1 MLIFVFSFSFLFAL
15 FSSRDQIF
23 IHFFFSLLF
32 FSVFWNI
39 IINNHILSIL
49 TLFPVSIFSIRD
61 RGGVEL
67 EEYTIIYGT
76 AIFTRCLQTR
86 GTYNKNSS
94 MFVMYYT
101 HTHTY
106 ISSSYHFSFVSHIR
120 LSKVISRC
128 LSYKRFDEFR
138 EKRVLMKGTHCF
150 VTSREDLVFS
160 ILWKWMIILYFIEI
174 TRDESTIY

>member
-23 IHFFFSLLF
+23 TLFFFSLLF
-32 FSVFWNI
+32 FFFSIFWN

-49 TLFPVSIFSIRD
+49 TLFPVSIFFSIRD

-76 AIFTRCLQTR
+76 AIFTRCLRTR

-94 MFVMYYT
+94 MLVIYYT
-101 HTHTY
+101 HSHTHTF
-106 ISSSYHFSFVSHIR
+106 FSLI
-120 LSKVISRC
+120 I
-128 LSYKRFDEFR
+128 FR
-138 EKRVLMKGTHCF
+138 SFHTLDYLKSFLAACHTKVLMNF
-150 VTSREDLVFS
+150 ARNEFL
-160 ILWKWMIILYFIEI
+160 
-174 TRDESTIY
+174 